1 MAIDR
6 NQKARDEFAIARAR
20 KQFQDAVASGQASLR
35 DRLGRPLKV
44 GDSVLVS
51 PNVPPIM
58 RVASVGPVLD
68 PSVPPGYLKMELT
81 VTIPFMEQANKSIAN
96 MVKIG
101 EAVVPAAGEVPAT
114 NVAEPPAEPPTDRQE
129 GDPPSEESPTI
140 PDAPTAYDTPPTTE
154 DEHGPDS

>member
-35 DRLGRPLKV
+35 DRLGRPLKE

-51 PNVPPIM
+51 TNVPPIM
-58 RVASVGPVLD
+58 RVTSVGPILD
-68 PSVPPGYLKMELT
+68 PSVPPGYLKLELT
-81 VTIPFMEQANKSIAN
+81 CTIPYVEQPNKAIASL
-96 MVKIG
+96 VKIG
-101 EAVVPAAGEVPAT
+101 EAAAPAGEVPAT
-114 NVAEPPAEPPTDRQE
+114 NVAEPPAEPPADRQE
-129 GDPPSEESPTI
+129 GDPPSEEPPTI